1 MRTCRGDRFHS
12 KQGEEISSP
21 KSILKFRDLEFD
33 LGISSSKG
41 ILEELNVIYGC
52 LSLIGDVDNLN
63 WSIELEYLGFSLN
76 FWPNF
81 MEWFGDLNCWGS

>member
-33 LGISSSKG
+33 LGISSAKG
-41 ILEELNVIYGC
+41 ILEEFYVIYGC
-52 LSLIGDVDNLN
+52 LNLRFLICDVDDLIG
-63 WSIELEYLGFSLN
+63 SLN
-76 FWPNF
+76 SV
-81 MEWFGDLNCWGS
+81 LV